1 MQITTIKKT
10 FESYPRQFWLM
21 LAGMLIS
28 SAGASMIWPF
38 LYIYISERLA
48 LPLAVIASLASLN
61 AVVGLAASLIGGPI
75 TDRLGRKWIM
85 VFSLIVNGVVYVF
98 LSRAD
103 SFAAFAL
110 LLSLSGAFNPLYRI
124 GGDAM
129 LADLISPEKRPD
141 AYALARLSN
150 NLGIAI
156 GPAVGGFITTHS
168 YATAFYMAAIG
179 LGSYGLLMAFFA
191 AETMPKR
198 AAAAGGDGSPATA
211 APRERFA
218 GYGRIWRDQSFL
230 SFVGAFTL
238 TQMCSTLMWL
248 MMGVYAKTNFGVPEY
263 QYGWVATT
271 NAAMVVTLQM
281 LVTTFTRRFPP
292 LWLLGTG
299 TLLYALANG
308 SVALASGFWGFW
320 ISMVIMT
327 CGELILMPTAS
338 THVAN
343 LAPADMRGRYMSLF
357 GLSWPVAAGI
367 APVMGGILSDRFGP
381 PTIWYGGLSIGLV
394 ATLVFVVLAKA
405 KDRQTAG

>member
-198 AAAAGGDGSPATA
+198 AAAGGDGSPATT
-211 APRERFA
+211 APGERFA

>member
-1 MQITTIKKT
+1 
-10 FESYPRQFWLM
+10 
-21 LAGMLIS
+21 
-28 SAGASMIWPF
+28 
-38 LYIYISERLA
+38 
-48 LPLAVIASLASLN
+48 
-61 AVVGLAASLIGGPI
+61 
-75 TDRLGRKWIM
+75 
-85 VFSLIVNGVVYVF
+85 
-98 LSRAD
+98 
-103 SFAAFAL
+103 
-110 LLSLSGAFNPLYRI
+110 
-124 GGDAM
+124 
-129 LADLISPEKRPD
+129 
-141 AYALARLSN
+141 
-150 NLGIAI
+150 
-156 GPAVGGFITTHS
+156 
-168 YATAFYMAAIG
+168 
-179 LGSYGLLMAFFA
+179 
-191 AETMPKR
+191 
-198 AAAAGGDGSPATA
+198 
-211 APRERFA
+211 
-218 GYGRIWRDQSFL
+218 
-230 SFVGAFTL
+230 
-238 TQMCSTLMWL
+238 MWL